1 MKKNSKSIVP
11 TDRIENR
18 ILFIRGRRI
27 ILDTDLAE
35 LYGVMTK
42 RLNEQVKRNRKRFP
56 EDFMFQLSRAERNE
70 LVANCDRFANLK
82 HSSSMPYAFTE
93 HGAMMTANILNSEK
107 AVDIS
112 VFIVRAFVRIREML
126 ETSAKFAAKL
136 KELEDRMDMHD
147 ENTIVVMSTLR
158 KLLKDSATKVPP
170 PPRKKIGF
178 PSE

>member
-1 MKKNSKSIVP
+1 MKKNIEPLAP
-11 TDRIENR
+11 TEKIENR
-18 ILFIRGRRI
+18 ILLVRGRRI

-56 EDFMFQLSRAERNE
+56 EDFMFQLSMKEKSE

-107 AVDIS
+107 AIDIS

-136 KELEDRMDMHD
+136 KELEDMMDMHD

-158 KLLKDSATKVPP
+158 KLLNDSAAKAPLP
-170 PPRKKIGF
+170 AKQKIGF
-178 PSE
+178 PV

>member
-1 MKKNSKSIVP
+1 MKKNIEPLAP
-11 TDRIENR
+11 TEKIENR
-18 ILFIRGRRI
+18 ILLVRGRRI

-56 EDFMFQLSRAERNE
+56 EDFMFQLSMKEKSE

-107 AVDIS
+107 AIDIS

-158 KLLKDSATKVPP
+158 KLLNNSATKVPP
-170 PPRKKIGF
+170 PRKNIGF
-178 PSE
+178 PV

>member
-1 MKKNSKSIVP
+1 MKKNIEPLAP
-11 TDRIENR
+11 TEKIENR
-18 ILFIRGRRI
+18 ILLVRGRRI

-56 EDFMFQLSRAERNE
+56 EDFMFQLSMKEKSE

-107 AVDIS
+107 AIDIS

-158 KLLKDSATKVPP
+158 KLLNDSAAKAPLP
-170 PPRKKIGF
+170 AKQKIGF
-178 PSE
+178 PV

>member
-1 MKKNSKSIVP
+1 MKKTNDSIVSV
-11 TDRIENR
+11 DKIGKR
-18 ILFIRGRRI
+18 ILHIRGRRI
-27 ILDTDLAE
+27 ILDVDLSE
-35 LYGVMTK
+35 LYGVKTK

-56 EDFMFQLSRAERNE
+56 DDFMFQISRHEKDE

-107 AVDIS
+107 AIDVS

-126 ETSAKFAAKL
+126 ETSTKFAAKL

-158 KLLKDSATKVPP
+158 KLLKDSTVKAPSPSK
-170 PPRKKIGF
+170 RKIGF
-178 PSE
+178 PVE